1 MVRKG
6 SRKTSPCLSF
16 YDLGICISVNIAVG
30 ITMDNCDCPYVM
42 KKQACE
48 NALKT
53 KERNERPIRKVQN
66 VSNSETS

>member
-1 MVRKG
+1 MHQCDYCCWYYNG
-6 SRKTSPCLSF
+6 S
-16 YDLGICISVNIAVG
+16 
-30 ITMDNCDCPYVM
+30 CDCPHVM
-42 KKQACE
+42 KKRACE

>member
-1 MVRKG
+1 MHQCDYCCWYYNG
-6 SRKTSPCLSF
+6 
-16 YDLGICISVNIAVG
+16 
-30 ITMDNCDCPYVM
+30 NCDCPYVM

-66 VSNSETS
+66 VSNSEPANKMERHEGI

>member
-1 MVRKG
+1 
-6 SRKTSPCLSF
+6 
-16 YDLGICISVNIAVG
+16 
-30 ITMDNCDCPYVM
+30 M